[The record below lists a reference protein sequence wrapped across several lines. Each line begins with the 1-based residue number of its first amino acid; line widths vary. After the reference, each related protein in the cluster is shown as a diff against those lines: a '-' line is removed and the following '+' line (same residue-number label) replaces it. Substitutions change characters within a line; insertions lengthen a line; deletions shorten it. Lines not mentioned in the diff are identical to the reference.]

1 MCNTWRIAEEG
12 ADNIENCRSMKTLKN
27 SFWTRKPNSTKS
39 LDESSTSALL
49 DNLKLEA
56 ASLFEFHVGYG
67 AINLVTSASKVLGRK
82 LSAVVFYH

>member
-1 MCNTWRIAEEG
+1 M
-12 ADNIENCRSMKTLKN
+12 
-27 SFWTRKPNSTKS
+27 
-39 LDESSTSALL
+39 DESSTSALL